1 MTNNNL
7 LFSRYKMIGFILIL
21 LSILIDALTS
31 HNPIY
36 TESLSS
42 LQLAT
47 KYQLFSGL
55 FFLLVAWNQIYNIG
69 LAFITFG
76 VLIFSLSIES
86 NIILGTNLS
95 FITPLGGAIMIL
107 GWLIFIYCY
116 FNDTQSKTSDQS
128 E

>member
-1 MTNNNL
+1 MTTINSHL
-7 LFSRYKMIGFILIL
+7 PKYKMIGFTLIL

-36 TESLSS
+36 TESLTS

-55 FFLLVAWNQIYNIG
+55 FLLLVAWNQIYNIG

-95 FITPLGGAIMIL
+95 FITPLGGAIMII
-107 GWLIFIYCY
+107 GWFIYIYCY
-116 FNDTQSKTSDQS
+116 FNGTQSKTSD
-128 E
+128 

>member
-1 MTNNNL
+1 MTIINSHL
-7 LFSRYKMIGFILIL
+7 PKYKMIGFALIL

-31 HNPIY
+31 HDPIY
-36 TESLSS
+36 IESLTS

-47 KYQLFSGL
+47 KYKLFSGL
-55 FFLLVAWNQIYNIG
+55 FLLLVAWNQIYNIG

-107 GWLIFIYCY
+107 GWLIFIFCY
-116 FNDTQSKTSDQS
+116 FNDTQSKTSD
-128 E
+128 

>member
-1 MTNNNL
+1 MLTNTNL
-7 LFSRYKMIGFILIL
+7 HFHNYIVFGLALIL

-36 TESLSS
+36 AESLSS

-47 KYQLFSGL
+47 KYQLFTGL
-55 FFLLVAWNQIYNIG
+55 FLLLAAWNQIRNVG
-69 LAFITFG
+69 VAFIAFG
-76 VLIFSLSIES
+76 VLVFSLSIES

-95 FITPLGGAIMIL
+95 LITPLGGSIMIT

-116 FNDTQSKTSDQS
+116 FNDTQSKTSD
-128 E
+128 

>member
-1 MTNNNL
+1 MTNNYL
-7 LFSRYKMIGFILIL
+7 HFRKYLMFGFVLIL

-36 TESLSS
+36 KESLTS

-55 FFLLVAWNQIYNIG
+55 FLLLAAWNQIYNIG

-107 GWLIFIYCY
+107 GWLIFIYFY

>member
-7 LFSRYKMIGFILIL
+7 HLSNYKMMGFTLIL

-36 TESLSS
+36 TESLFS

-47 KYQLFSGL
+47 KYQLFTGL
-55 FFLLVAWNQIYNIG
+55 FLLLASFTQICNIG
-69 LAFITFG
+69 LAFIAFG
-76 VLIFSLSIES
+76 VLTFSLSIES
-86 NIILGTNLS
+86 NIILETNLN
-95 FITPLGGAIMIL
+95 FITPIGGAIMIV
-107 GWLIFIYCY
+107 GWFIFVYCY

>member
-1 MTNNNL
+1 MTIINSHL
-7 LFSRYKMIGFILIL
+7 PKYKMIGFALIL

-31 HNPIY
+31 HDPIY
-36 TESLSS
+36 IESLTS

-55 FFLLVAWNQIYNIG
+55 FLLLVAWNQIYNIG

-76 VLIFSLSIES
+76 VLVFSLSIES

-107 GWLIFIYCY
+107 GWLIFIFCY
-116 FNDTQSKTSDQS
+116 FNDTQSKTSD
-128 E
+128 

>member
-1 MTNNNL
+1 MTNINENL
-7 LFSRYKMIGFILIL
+7 SKFIIIGFLLIF

-36 TESLSS
+36 TESLTS

-76 VLIFSLSIES
+76 VLIFSLSIEI
-86 NIILGTNLS
+86 NIIFGTSLS

-116 FNDTQSKTSDQS
+116 FNDAQSKTSD
-128 E
+128 

>member
-1 MTNNNL
+1 MTNINSHL
-7 LFSRYKMIGFILIL
+7 PKYKMIGFTLIL

-31 HNPIY
+31 HDPIY
-36 TESLSS
+36 TESLTS

-55 FFLLVAWNQIYNIG
+55 FLLLVAWNQIYNIG

-86 NIILGTNLS
+86 KIILGTNLS
-95 FITPLGGAIMIL
+95 FITPLGGAIMII

-116 FNDTQSKTSDQS
+116 FHDTQSKTSD
-128 E
+128 

>member
-1 MTNNNL
+1 MTNINSHL
-7 LFSRYKMIGFILIL
+7 PKYKIIGFTLIL

-31 HNPIY
+31 HDPIY
-36 TESLSS
+36 TESLTS

-55 FFLLVAWNQIYNIG
+55 FLLLVAWNQIYNIG
-69 LAFITFG
+69 LAFIAFG
-76 VLIFSLSIES
+76 VLIFSLSIEI

-116 FNDTQSKTSDQS
+116 FNDAQSKTSD
-128 E
+128 

>member
-1 MTNNNL
+1 MTTINSHL
-7 LFSRYKMIGFILIL
+7 PKYKMIGFTLIL

-36 TESLSS
+36 TESLTS

-47 KYQLFSGL
+47 KYKLFSGL
-55 FFLLVAWNQIYNIG
+55 FLLLVAWNQIYNIG

-86 NIILGTNLS
+86 NIILGTNLR

-107 GWLIFIYCY
+107 GWLIFIICY
-116 FNDTQSKTSDQS
+116 FNDTQSKTSD
-128 E
+128 

>member
-1 MTNNNL
+1 
-7 LFSRYKMIGFILIL
+7 MIGFALIL

-47 KYQLFSGL
+47 RYQLFTGL
-55 FFLLVAWNQIYNIG
+55 FLLLVAWNHIYNIG

-76 VLIFSLSIES
+76 VLIFSLSIEI

-95 FITPLGGAIMIL
+95 FITPLGGAIMII
-107 GWLIFIYCY
+107 GWFIFIYCY
-116 FNDTQSKTSDQS
+116 FHDTQSKTSDQS